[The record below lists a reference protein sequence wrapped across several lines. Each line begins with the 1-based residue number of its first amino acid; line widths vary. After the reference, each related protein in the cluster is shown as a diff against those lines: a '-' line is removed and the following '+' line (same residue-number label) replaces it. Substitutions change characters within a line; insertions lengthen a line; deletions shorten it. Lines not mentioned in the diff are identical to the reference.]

1 MSETLKAETE
11 ISRKVLSKKDLNKT
25 WWTWIC
31 WGQICYNWERLM
43 GLGFCHTMTTAIKKL
58 YGDDQEEMKA
68 ALTRHMEYY
77 NTENTWGSMIPG
89 IVCSL
94 EEDRANGGDVQPETI
109 SNLKTALMGPL
120 AGIGD
125 TITQSLVKV
134 ILLGIG
140 IDMAMKGNAF
150 GPILFVLAF
159 SAYAILVSHF
169 VFFQGYKLGKT
180 SVTKLLTGGTVKT
193 VTEALGAV
201 GMIVL
206 GALIAKNI
214 GISTP
219 LVFSLG
225 QTTVKLQ
232 EVLDAI
238 VPKLL
243 PMILFIATYH
253 LLKKGKKPTTVMIYL
268 MVAAVVLS
276 LCGILA

>member
-1 MSETLKAETE
+1 MSDN
-11 ISRKVLSKKDLNKT
+11 KKSLTKQELNKT
-25 WWTWIC
+25 WWTWVC

-43 GLGFCHTMTTAIKKL
+43 GLGFCHTMTTAIQKL
-58 YGDDQEEMKA
+58 YGDDPEEMKK

-77 NTENTWGSMIPG
+77 NTENTWGAMIPG

-109 SNLKTALMGPL
+109 SNLKTALKGPL

-125 TITQSLVKV
+125 TVTQSLVKV

-140 IDMAMKGNAF
+140 IDMALNGNAF

-159 SAYAILVSHF
+159 SAYALLVSHF
-169 VFFQGYKLGKT
+169 VFFQGYKLGKN

-193 VTEALGAV
+193 VTESLGAV

-214 GISTP
+214 GITTP

-238 VPKLL
+238 LPKLL
-243 PMILFIATYH
+243 PVILFAFTYH
-253 LLKKGKKPTTVMIYL
+253 FLKKGKKPTTVMIYL